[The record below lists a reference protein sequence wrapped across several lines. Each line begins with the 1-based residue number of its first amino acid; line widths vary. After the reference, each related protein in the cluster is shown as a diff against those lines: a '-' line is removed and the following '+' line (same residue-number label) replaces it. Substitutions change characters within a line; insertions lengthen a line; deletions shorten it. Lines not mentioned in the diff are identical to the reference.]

1 MNKDSKEHLSQLVDG
16 EIGGDTGRFVLRQ
29 LEASSELRG
38 AWTRYHLI
46 RDCMRYQDR
55 GFANDELSDRVRKAI
70 DNTSASAGSEAA
82 SVQPNRRWLRPVT
95 GFAVAAAVAL
105 MAVITVAPN
114 LTGTTEFG
122 TDQASATE
130 AQPFASPNI
139 LSRGP
144 ESRQVN
150 LNGDPQPGT
159 QKMNSYLLRHYQV
172 AGSSAGNG
180 FVSFVPI
187 VTSSSATPNVAE
199 PEDQTQEQ
207 PEIESDPNQ
216 P

>member
-38 AWTRYHLI
+38 AW
-46 RDCMRYQDR
+46 
-55 GFANDELSDRVRKAI
+55 VRNAI
-70 DNTSASAGSEAA
+70 DNTPASAGSEAA
-82 SVQPNRRWLRPVT
+82 SVQHNRRWLRPVA

-114 LTGTTEFG
+114 LTSTTEFG

-144 ESRQVN
+144 QSRQVN
-150 LNGDPQPGT
+150 LNGEPQPRT

-187 VTSSSATPNVAE
+187 VTSNSATPNVAE
-199 PEDQTQEQ
+199 PEDPSQEQ